1 MKFRYIKNAV
11 VMCFAVAVLLTM
23 NSCGFLLL
31 VDDLLSDSSLQ
42 SETQGTTAP
51 AKNREPV
58 ETSYGFD
65 NLSDQS
71 LEELYYLIDEYADNR
86 QSVEFKIDGIYTYR
100 QIHETLTAY
109 KNDHPEVFWLKTS
122 FSFYNLENKTGI
134 YLFFNKS
141 NDEIDEAKEKFD
153 QVVDEIVSNAP
164 KQVSDFEIE
173 KYVNDYLIDNCEYDH
188 ESAESELILANE
200 NDAYG
205 ALVDKKAVCEGYA
218 RAFQLLCSRL
228 GLDCVNVTGE
238 SEGVGHQW
246 NCVKIEDEWYYI
258 DVTWNDSD
266 GEAEYLK
273 YDYFNL
279 TSEQLDNTHDVDATF
294 SELSDDE
301 YNESFSY
308 NIFVPECTSEKYNYY
323 NYTCLTIDNIYNSD
337 DIENSIAQAVKN
349 GETYY
354 SFKISEELDYSSVTD
369 QLITQGYMYEWLE
382 NVNDINGCD
391 PEIDPACKVYEN
403 SEHNVVTI
411 VIEYI

>member
-31 VDDLLSDSSLQ
+31 ADDLLSDSSSQ

-246 NCVKIEDEWYYI
+246 NCVKIEDEW
-258 DVTWNDSD
+258 
-266 GEAEYLK
+266 
-273 YDYFNL
+273 
-279 TSEQLDNTHDVDATF
+279 
-294 SELSDDE
+294 
-301 YNESFSY
+301 
-308 NIFVPECTSEKYNYY
+308 
-323 NYTCLTIDNIYNSD
+323 
-337 DIENSIAQAVKN
+337 
-349 GETYY
+349 
-354 SFKISEELDYSSVTD
+354 
-369 QLITQGYMYEWLE
+369 
-382 NVNDINGCD
+382 
-391 PEIDPACKVYEN
+391 
-403 SEHNVVTI
+403 
-411 VIEYI
+411 